1 MCSIGW
7 KAMSDSP
14 SENPFSGL
22 PFFGD
27 MAKAMSSQGP
37 LQWDVARQTAMMTA
51 LSGTSTEPNVDPASR
66 VGIEQLVPIADLH
79 VRNHTGLDTAPA
91 GKLPH
96 VVVVNRSMWV
106 HHTLESYKPLFNE
119 LATSLSG
126 ASTTTAD
133 ALDVTQDDPMM
144 NMMASLNKMMAPAM
158 MGMSVGTMVGQLALK
173 SFGQYDLPLPRE
185 PQDQMLIVASNV
197 DEFAHDWSI
206 PVDDMRMWVLIHEL
220 TSHAVLASPHIRVAV
235 SNAISSYMR
244 GFSPNPHALME
255 RLSNMDMGTSDPMAM
270 MQKFLTDPTIILG
283 AVRSASQE
291 AQAPSLDTMIAAIIG
306 YIDHAVDTVSAS
318 LLGGSS
324 QISEA
329 VRRRRVEASPSD
341 TFVEQLLGLRLTRQQ
356 VERGH
361 AFAAG
366 VVERAGQDGLA
377 ALFAAAG
384 NLPTPNELDAPGLW
398 LARLNIE
405 QRDINE

>member
-1 MCSIGW
+1 
-7 KAMSDSP
+7 
-14 SENPFSGL
+14 
-22 PFFGD
+22 
-27 MAKAMSSQGP
+27 
-37 LQWDVARQTAMMTA
+37 
-51 LSGTSTEPNVDPASR
+51 
-66 VGIEQLVPIADLH
+66 
-79 VRNHTGLDTAPA
+79 
-91 GKLPH
+91 
-96 VVVVNRSMWV
+96 MWV

-126 ASTTTAD
+126 SPIVPTD
-133 ALDVTQDDPMM
+133 ALDIHQEDPMM

-185 PQDQMLIVASNV
+185 PRDQMLIVASNV
-197 DEFAHDWSI
+197 DEFANDWSI

-220 TSHAVLASPHIRVAV
+220 TSHAVLTSPHIRTAV
-235 SNAISSYMR
+235 STAISSYIG
-244 GFSPNPHALME
+244 GFSPNPNALME
-255 RLSNMDMGTSDPMAM
+255 RLTSLDLGTSDPTAM

-283 AVRSASQE
+283 AVRSGSQE
-291 AQAPSLDTMIAAIIG
+291 VQAPSLDAMIAAIIG

-356 VERGH
+356 VDRGH
-361 AFAAG
+361 SFAAG
-366 VVERAGQDGLA
+366 VVERAGHEALA
-377 ALFAAAG
+377 VLFIAAG

-398 LARLNIE
+398 LARLNVE
-405 QRDINE
+405 QRDISE

>member
-1 MCSIGW
+1 
-7 KAMSDSP
+7 MSDSP
-14 SENPFSGL
+14 NENPFSGL

-51 LSGTSTEPNVDPASR
+51 LSGNSTEPNVDPASR

-91 GKLPH
+91 GKLPQ

-126 ASTTTAD
+126 SPIISTE
-133 ALDVTQDDPMM
+133 ALDVHQDDPMM

-185 PQDQMLIVASNV
+185 PRDQMLIVASNV
-197 DEFAHDWSI
+197 DEFANDWSI

-220 TSHAVLASPHIRVAV
+220 TSHAVLTSPHIRTAV
-235 SNAISSYMR
+235 SAAISSYIG
-244 GFSPNPHALME
+244 GFSPNPNALME
-255 RLSNMDMGTSDPMAM
+255 RLTSLDLGTSDPMAM

-283 AVRSASQE
+283 AVRSSSQE
-291 AQAPSLDTMIAAIIG
+291 AQAPVLDAMIAAIIG

-356 VERGH
+356 VDRGH
-361 AFAAG
+361 SFAAG
-366 VVERAGQDGLA
+366 VVERAGQEGLA
-377 ALFAAAG
+377 SLFCAAG

-405 QRDINE
+405 QRDISE

>member
-1 MCSIGW
+1 
-7 KAMSDSP
+7 MSDSP

-96 VVVVNRSMWV
+96 VVVVNRSTWV

-126 ASTTTAD
+126 ASTNPAD

-220 TSHAVLASPHIRVAV
+220 TSHAVLTSPHIRVAV

-283 AVRSASQE
+283 AVRSAPQE
-291 AQAPSLDTMIAAIIG
+291 AQAPSLDAMIAAIIG

-377 ALFAAAG
+377 ALFIAAG